1 MPGALRYRIWFENR
15 ADLVLG
21 GNPSNYRLAE
31 PMLDAVSFASGLR
44 VAPLSACDEG
54 NAAREAAADG
64 ARAIERLTGSIG
76 LADVTRPALADSEAA
91 PGTVDW
97 TVALAAANAP
107 LAALE
112 RRVSSRVTGLRQ
124 RVQKGERL
132 HLSCWKKVGRGYLT
146 TLRQSTRHGPS
157 IPTETIPPHMRMACS
172 QTVAH
177 G

>member
-1 MPGALRYRIWFENR
+1 MPGALRYRTWFENR

-31 PMLDAVSFASGLR
+31 PMLDAVSCASGLR

-54 NAAREAAADG
+54 NA

-112 RRVSSRVTGLRQ
+112 RRVSGRVTGLRQ